1 MNEVQVRME
10 RVMPRK
16 IDEVPPVGT
25 VRVVEVLPDGR
36 RRLVEV
42 LPSGAELGWVEDVAG
57 GDDPPAEAA

>member
-1 MNEVQVRME
+1 ME
-10 RVMPRK
+10 HVMPK
-16 IDEVPPVGT
+16 TIDEAPPAGT

-36 RRLVEV
+36 RRFLEV